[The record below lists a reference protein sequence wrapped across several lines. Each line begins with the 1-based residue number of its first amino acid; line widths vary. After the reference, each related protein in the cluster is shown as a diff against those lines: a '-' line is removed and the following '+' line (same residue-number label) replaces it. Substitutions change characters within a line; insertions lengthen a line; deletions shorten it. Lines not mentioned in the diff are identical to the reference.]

1 MKETEGTSKNKTR
14 IFWLQV
20 LFSCCNWFP
29 PFEETSFMKKGRIE
43 AETYYFPSSKYLW
56 KYKHKYFQIRFLSST
71 LKLQK

>member
-20 LFSCCNWFP
+20 LFSYCNWFSP
-29 PFEETSFMKKGRIE
+29 LEETSFMKKGGIE
-43 AETYYFPSSKYLW
+43 AATYYFPSSKYLW
-56 KYKHKYFQIRFLSST
+56 KYKHKYFQICFLSST